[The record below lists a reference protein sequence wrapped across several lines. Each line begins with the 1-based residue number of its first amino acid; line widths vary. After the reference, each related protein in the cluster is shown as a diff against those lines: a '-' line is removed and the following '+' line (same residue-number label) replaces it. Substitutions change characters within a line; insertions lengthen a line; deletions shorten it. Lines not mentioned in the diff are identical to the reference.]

1 MGGQRRAG
9 SDRRGVQCLVRRR
22 SSCMPLIT
30 AFNLRKEDRLPDI
43 ENALRRAL
51 VSMPELKINDDEI
64 DFVPVST
71 PDGFHGQVTRINVD
85 LWEGSHRTKAALQEL
100 AARAATAFQR
110 VTGSDRK
117 VKVVIRP
124 YDVEGRGGSRV
135 NQQRNRRNR
144 NSGRRCQSFLERC
157 SSSPVDVVMS
167 EPMVSDAASLRSY
180 SRS

>member
-1 MGGQRRAG
+1 MVSPLRARSEALALCHDDGRSATCWLG
-9 SDRRGVQCLVRRR
+9 SPRGAVSGPAPEL
-22 SSCMPLIT
+22 CMPLIT

-100 AARAATAFQR
+100 AARAAIAFQR
-110 VTGSDRK
+110 VTGS
-117 VKVVIRP
+117 
-124 YDVEGRGGSRV
+124 G
-135 NQQRNRRNR
+135 
-144 NSGRRCQSFLERC
+144 
-157 SSSPVDVVMS
+157 
-167 EPMVSDAASLRSY
+167 
-180 SRS
+180 